1 MIDINNFGSDYWLSH
16 NKKLLPL
23 TFITYKPII
32 LDNNEIYFNIQLA
45 NRGKSMTGLLAA
57 LINGS
62 KIPAK
67 FEIKNETYLVGKAF
81 ICKYVETE
89 EDYEFIPMFAICE
102 RKGKYTLLVNKDI
115 QNNNLKPLV
124 KKVVTPL
131 MNNYDVIWTNNLNK
145 YFCDLDLPSF
155 KSLKEKKEFL
165 NELVEEFQR
174 EGN

>member
-1 MIDINNFGSDYWLSH
+1 MIDIDNFSSNYWYYT
-16 NKKLLPL
+16 NKILLPL
-23 TFITYKPII
+23 AFTNYKPVII
-32 LDNNEIYFNIQLA
+32 DNNQIYFVSQLA
-45 NRGKSMTGLLAA
+45 NRGKSMAGLLNV

>member
-1 MIDINNFGSDYWLSH
+1 MIDINNFSTNYWSTY
-16 NKKLLPL
+16 NKILLPL
-23 TFITYKPII
+23 AFTDYKPVII
-32 LDNNEIYFNIQLA
+32 ENNQVYFTTQLA

-62 KIPAK
+62 KVPTK

-89 EDYEFIPMFAICE
+89 EDYEFIPMLSICE
-102 RKGKYTLLVNKDI
+102 RKGKYSLLVHKAI
-115 QNNNLKPLV
+115 QTNNLKPLV
-124 KKVVTPL
+124 KKVITPL
-131 MNNYDVIWTNNLNK
+131 MNNYDVIWTDNLNK